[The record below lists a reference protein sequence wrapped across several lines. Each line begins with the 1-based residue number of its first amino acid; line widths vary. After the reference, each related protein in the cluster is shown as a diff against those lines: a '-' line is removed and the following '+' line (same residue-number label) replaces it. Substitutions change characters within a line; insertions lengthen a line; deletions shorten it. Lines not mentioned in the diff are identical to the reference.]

1 MSTMKRDV
9 KETIESS
16 MSEEDLLSNIDKLNP
31 PLTEEEM
38 SNVVGALREDS
49 EDGGPCKKGNR
60 YY

>member
-1 MSTMKRDV
+1 MSTMKSDV

-31 PLTEEEM
+31 PLAEEKM
-38 SNVVGALREDS
+38 SIVVGGLREDS
-49 EDGGPCKKGNR
+49 EDGACGHGNR

>member
-1 MSTMKRDV
+1 MSTMKRDI

-31 PLTEEEM
+31 PLAEEKM
-38 SNVVGALREDS
+38 SIVVGGLRENS
-49 EDGGPCKKGNR
+49 EDGGPCGHGNR